1 MGSAMVS
8 RRIPSMIQQAPD
20 LSSDPNAWMDQA
32 ACADMAKTWD
42 FRKNGDPF
50 YPISSAPFAAK
61 PGKKICEG
69 CPVISIC
76 FEHGQ
81 SNPNSRQY
89 GTFGGLSQEERR
101 TRRKLKQRV
110 EASQRR
116 QERKQASK

>member
-1 MGSAMVS
+1 
-8 RRIPSMIQQAPD
+8 MIQQAPD
-20 LSSDPNAWMDQA
+20 MSSDPNAWMDQA

-69 CPVISIC
+69 CPVIRTC

-81 SNPNSRQY
+81 GNQNSRQY

-101 TRRKLKQRV
+101 TRYKLEQRV
-110 EASQRR
+110 EANQRR
-116 QERKQASK
+116 TREKRAAS

>member
-1 MGSAMVS
+1 
-8 RRIPSMIQQAPD
+8 MIQQAPD
-20 LSSDPNAWMDQA
+20 KSNDPNAWMDQA
-32 ACADMAKTWD
+32 ACAGMAKTLD
-42 FRKNGDPF
+42 FRRNGDPF

-69 CPVISIC
+69 CPVVSIC
-76 FEHGQ
+76 YEHGQ

-110 EASQRR
+110 EANQRR
-116 QERKQASK
+116 TKEKRAAS

>member
-1 MGSAMVS
+1 
-8 RRIPSMIQQAPD
+8 MIQQTPD
-20 LSSDPNAWMDQA
+20 KSNDPNAWMDQA
-32 ACADMAKTWD
+32 ACAGMAKAGD

-101 TRRKLKQRV
+101 TRHKLQQRV
-110 EASQRR
+110 ESTERR
-116 QERKQASK
+116 RRRKQESS